1 MNSQYMLDISIKYF
15 RKHIHVYYH
24 TDILNDI
31 FSEKKEDPP
40 PFQFGV
46 SSLMPSTVHGAMN
59 GELMLSGLGQLAST
73 WNNIEMDL
81 GMEVIDRRT
90 GLCLFQQD
98 QS

>member
-24 TDILNDI
+24 TDILNDP
-31 FSEKKEDPP
+31 PP

-81 GMEVIDRRT
+81 GMEVIDRST

>member
-40 PFQFGV
+40 SFSVWGQQLDALN
-46 SSLMPSTVHGAMN
+46 SSWRNEWKTDAVRAWATGKYLKQHRN
-59 GELMLSGLGQLAST
+59 GLRDGSY
-73 WNNIEMDL
+73 
-81 GMEVIDRRT
+81 
-90 GLCLFQQD
+90 
-98 QS
+98 